1 MSKAIKIRN
10 PWEQDYHRVTAALD
24 SWWDLPEL
32 QAPIHKGY
40 RLGAVP
46 RFYFR
51 HFNSTCFLAEI
62 EGQEE
67 LVGFLVGFQS
77 PDPPNEA
84 YIHFVGVN
92 PKARRLGLA
101 SKLYNAFMEAMQA
114 RGVDTFRCLTDIDN
128 TPSQAFHT
136 AQGFK
141 AETGEAVRD
150 GVRFHPD
157 YDGPDLHR
165 VVFVYRVGE
174 GKAPRRSHWNKRTTV
189 VDTTHTTGSMP

>member
-1 MSKAIKIRN
+1 MPKAIRIRN
-10 PWEQDYHRVTAALD
+10 PREEDYHRVTAALG

-32 QAPIHKGY
+32 QAPIHRGY

-51 HFNSTCFLAEI
+51 HFNSSCFLAEI
-62 EGQEE
+62 DGQEE
-67 LVGFLVGFQS
+67 LAAFLVGFQS
-77 PDPPNEA
+77 PDHPNEA

-92 PKARRLGLA
+92 PNARRLGLA
-101 SKLYNAFMEAMQA
+101 SMLYSAFMEAMQP
-114 RGVDTFRCLTDIDN
+114 RGIDTFRCLTDIDN
-128 TPSQAFHT
+128 TPSHAFHT

-157 YDGPDLHR
+157 YDGPGLHR
-165 VVFVYRVGE
+165 VVFVCRVKDGQV
-174 GKAPRRSHWNKRTTV
+174 P
-189 VDTTHTTGSMP
+189 